1 MGDSRVVC
9 AKREVNRY
17 LPMFTTTGAN
27 RGVIAAVLAVT
38 CLVAVVVVNQDSTA
52 DATVREGSDDL
63 LRKAENAGWLSDGEG
78 KIIDHEDDIIVRR
91 KAAANDAKYGVLS
104 KEAMYHDVKETQKEN
119 EDVAGLMAKAVK
131 GEHKEDKKLKKS
143 EAKTED
149 DIREITD
156 ENYHKK
162 KQSER
167 NAKKRARA
175 KAKLMAKIANMR
187 KKARTEVLFKKDCK
201 NLRAMFVR
209 GDKKNSK
216 AFARVRC
223 DGGKVKNAK
232 KAKGKAKKKAS
243 KKK

>member
-1 MGDSRVVC
+1 MGALRHSVC
-9 AKREVNRY
+9 ARQGSKSVD
-17 LPMFTTTGAN
+17 LPMFTTTSAN

-38 CLVAVVVVNQDSTA
+38 CLVAVVVVNQDST
-52 DATVREGSDDL
+52 ATVREGSDDL

-156 ENYHKK
+156 ESYHKK

-232 KAKGKAKKKAS
+232 KAKAKAKKKAS

>member
-1 MGDSRVVC
+1 MGDSPHSVRARQGSKSVD
-9 AKREVNRY
+9 
-17 LPMFTTTGAN
+17 LPMFTTTSAN

-38 CLVAVVVVNQDSTA
+38 CLVAVVVVNQDSTV

-104 KEAMYHDVKETQKEN
+104 KEAMNH
-119 EDVAGLMAKAVK
+119 DVAGLMAKAVK

-156 ENYHKK
+156 ESYHKK

-232 KAKGKAKKKAS
+232 KAKKKAKKKAS
-243 KKK
+243 KKKVNPPTV